1 MTNILLDHAAIWV
14 EDMDKSLH
22 FFSEIVGWPLHPM
35 SFEVSA
41 ENEDLGGM
49 KGVFLDGN
57 GLWLILM
64 HPTGPGPGM
73 DSLQEMGEGAI
84 FELDFEA
91 RDGSY
96 DDVLVEM
103 RQKGIMLLKF
113 DGSPVGADGG
123 VIHLG
128 VDVEQGEEIDEGG
141 ARNAH
146 WPKELTF
153 GTGIEMYERPMDDKE
168 HLLNQRDE
176 QWALLKPDK
185 KGPPIDHIVIVAE
198 DLERSAKFY
207 TDVLGL
213 KQSPITIESTPELNK
228 EMGGYKGIMIDLNG
242 VYEKTVWLELIQP
255 VGPGLV
261 MDWLKE
267 KGDGAI
273 AEIVAEVDDIEDY
286 YHEMKLKGVELVSF
300 DGKCFEGNKIGY
312 TVKPHNS
319 RIAYFPEKIS
329 CGTIISVM
337 QRGPDSTSMLKR
349 RDDLAMDQV

>member
-1 MTNILLDHAAIWV
+1 MNDLKLDHIAIWV
-14 EDMDKSLH
+14 EDMDKTIH
-22 FFSEIVGWPLHPM
+22 FFSEIVGWPVHPM

-41 ENEDLGGM
+41 ENEDLGPM

-64 HPTGPGPGM
+64 QPTGPGPGM
-73 DSLQEMGEGAI
+73 DSLHEMGDGTI

-91 RDGSY
+91 RDHVY
-96 DDVLVEM
+96 DDVLAEM
-103 RQKGIMLLKF
+103 IKKGIKLVKF
-113 DGSPVGADGG
+113 DGSPIGADGG
-123 VIHLG
+123 VIHIG
-128 VDVEQGEEIDEGG
+128 VDLEQGEEIDEGG

-153 GTGIEMYERPMDDKE
+153 GTGLEMYERPMDDE
-168 HLLNQRDE
+168 EQLLNQRDE

-185 KGPPIDHIVIVAE
+185 KGPPIDHIVIVAK

-213 KQSPITIESTPELNK
+213 KRSPITMESTPEMNK
-228 EMGGYKGIMIDLNG
+228 EMGGYQGIMIDLNG

-286 YHEMKLKGVELVSF
+286 YHEIKSKGVELVNF
-300 DGKCFEGNKIGY
+300 DGMPFEGNKIGY

-319 RIAYFPEKIS
+319 RIAYFPEEIS

-337 QRGPDSTSMLKR
+337 QRGPDSTSILKR
-349 RDDLAMDQV
+349 RDDVAMD